1 MGLPVGLVYD
11 GDGHVVPDPNAGM
24 QHAIHHLFT
33 LFARTGSARAVVA
46 AFHAENLLFP
56 VRIRTGPREG
66 ELARMPQT
74 AMGASPGEGTKG
86 VSAGLAV
93 PARLLLCLRERSCG
107 RAAVAHAHMDGV
119 VVVLAGQPWTGETSG
134 VVMHSGCP

>member
-74 AMGASPGEGTKG
+74 AMGASLGKERRVCRRAWRSRRGCSFACASG
-86 VSAGLAV
+86 RVA
-93 PARLLLCLRERSCG
+93 ARRS
-107 RAAVAHAHMDGV
+107 RMLTWTASWSSWR
-119 VVVLAGQPWTGETSG
+119 GQPWTGETSG